1 MEKSFLLQL
10 VQKLPKYFL
19 FGVVACCATMA
30 TATSIPNTSSN
41 PKTFLGPTAHLSVT
55 RAISDNT
62 AFSVLGEGGPRNWRV
77 GGSLAWEIDYYQRIK
92 TSVEYLSQKITYSF
106 FDGRTSP
113 WVNQGALG
121 VDYQYDFHE
130 ALPYSTQLDLAA
142 YVSHAPSKTLGTDN
156 GAYINNVGTLI
167 PFSLARRI
175 AGSSAAG
182 LSPGV
187 TFSPWY
193 GTSTNVQLNYD
204 DVRYDNKYRRSVTAK
219 GLGGTVR
226 IDQMIVE
233 DVILGVSAAVRQ
245 PFNNYQ
251 ADLSW
256 GNIPYYGLWVFKIF
270 GAYTIGKNSLPT
282 TYNVG
287 VGADYLIGADNRLP
301 TAVDPST
308 YRTRSSSS
316 AAAAIPVATNTTADP
331 ATTSSMRDF
340 KGEAQRQYKDR
351 VYKDVIIPPVEW
363 EETDNVNKELLKWT
377 TVPAIYMPQVLAI
390 AEERFAVVPVFA
402 VCVPPTVTRI
412 PDVDTGAPFTYPLT
426 TNFSGTN
433 LVYTLNFNTG
443 FNNGSLRI
451 SGSTLI
457 GNGSLGG
464 GGSPPFY
471 NPIFGYS
478 VTITATNACGS
489 VTSNTF
495 FVS

>member
-1 MEKSFLLQL
+1 MEKKSLMRL
-10 VQKLPKYFL
+10 VQKLSKFAL
-19 FGVVACCATMA
+19 VGAVTCGTTAAI
-30 TATSIPNTSSN
+30 ATSIPNTSSN

-55 RAISDNT
+55 KAMSDNT
-62 AFSVLGEGGPRNWRV
+62 AFSVLGEAGPRNWRV
-77 GGSLAWEIDYYQRIK
+77 GGTLAWEIDYYQRFK
-92 TSVEYLSQKITYSF
+92 TSVEFLSQKITYSF

-130 ALPYSTQLDLAA
+130 AAPYSTQLDLAA
-142 YVSHAPSKTLGTDN
+142 YLSHAPSKTLGTDN
-156 GAYINNVGTLI
+156 SAYINNVGTLV

-182 LSPGV
+182 VSPGV

-193 GTSTNVQLNYD
+193 GTSTNVRLNYD
-204 DVRYDNKYRRSVTAK
+204 DVRYDNKYRSSVTAK
-219 GLGGTVR
+219 GLGGTIR
-226 IDQMIVE
+226 IDQMLVE

-256 GNIPYYGLWVFKIF
+256 GNVPYYGLWVFKIF

-301 TAVDPST
+301 SAVDPST

-316 AAAAIPVATNTTADP
+316 AAAVIPVAANTTADP

-340 KGEAQRQYKDR
+340 KGEAQHRYKDR
-351 VYKDVIIPPVEW
+351 VYKDVIVPPVEW
-363 EETDNVNKELLKWT
+363 EETDNVNTGLLKWAAD
-377 TVPAIYMPQVLAI
+377 PAIYMPQVLAI
-390 AEERFAVVPVFA
+390 SEERLILPPI
-402 VCVPPTVTRI
+402 CTPPT
-412 PDVDTGAPFTYPLT
+412 
-426 TNFSGTN
+426 FSGTILDFPADANPGPPWSYPVGSFFSGQN
-433 LVYTLNFNTG
+433 LIYTVNVIVPDPGITFAM
-443 FNNGSLRI
+443 

-457 GNGSLGG
+457 IDTIIGFSTTPQV
-464 GGSPPFY
+464 S
-471 NPIFGYS
+471 
-478 VTITATNACGS
+478 ITATNGCGS
-489 VTSNTF
+489 VTSNVFAITD
-495 FVS
+495 